1 MASSK
6 KSTAEKKRKETKPTK
21 TPNKKSNTTTTK
33 KDPEKNKKTCNG
45 TVNNAISIPS
55 SSIESQEDEQQE
67 RSKSKSKSASTTKKA
82 NSTASKKGKQKRR
95 VEEVNDV
102 VHEEEEEIGEKEVND
117 AKMHRFPMNRI
128 KTIARSEDSGL
139 RITQEALYL
148 LNKATDTFLEQF
160 TKDAHACCVQDRKKS
175 LGYKH
180 LSLVVSKRSRYDFLS
195 DFVPEKVKAQ
205 DALAERKVTETE
217 TG

>member
-21 TPNKKSNTTTTK
+21 TPSKKSNTATTK
-33 KDPEKNKKTCNG
+33 KNPEKKNKTCNG
-45 TVNNAISIPS
+45 TVNDAISIPS

-67 RSKSKSKSASTTKKA
+67 RSKSASTTKKA

-102 VHEEEEEIGEKEVND
+102 VHEEEEEVGEKEVND

-148 LNKATDTFLEQF
+148 LNKAT
-160 TKDAHACCVQDRKKS
+160 
-175 LGYKH
+175 
-180 LSLVVSKRSRYDFLS
+180 VSFCY
-195 DFVPEKVKAQ
+195 
-205 DALAERKVTETE
+205 
-217 TG
+217 

>member
-21 TPNKKSNTTTTK
+21 SPSKKSNTTTTK
-33 KDPEKNKKTCNG
+33 KDPEKKNKACNG
-45 TVNNAISIPS
+45 TVNDAISIPS

-67 RSKSKSKSASTTKKA
+67 PSKSASTTKKA
-82 NSTASKKGKQKRR
+82 NSTVSKKGKQKRR
-95 VEEVNDV
+95 VEEVN
-102 VHEEEEEIGEKEVND
+102 EEEEVGEKEVND